1 MRVQTE
7 MKVAEP
13 NPEIKAKIS
22 AQRSYS
28 EHRLIKLEKIGFEI
42 EAEKIRKEN
51 SNKNLLREFK
61 MKSKSNKKLLPQI
74 AQHEVGNF
82 LSTKLII

>member
-1 MRVQTE
+1 MRMQTE
-7 MKVAEP
+7 ANVLKL
-13 NPEIKAKIS
+13 NPEIEAKTT

-51 SNKNLLREFK
+51 SNINLLREYK
-61 MKSKSNKKLLPQI
+61 MRSKSNKKVLPQLV
-74 AQHEVGNF
+74 QHEVGHF
-82 LSTKLII
+82 LSIKLIK